1 MDNIQLIYGNFRYL
15 IFVKDDQYYL
25 LDRIPSRFIGYFLPP
40 VNWVL
45 YQKVYP
51 ITLSQYAKI
60 KDKNDRAP
68 KLAFLIPI
76 AIGLSVYV
84 ANKFRLENN
93 DMMKYFQTDFSV
105 VANVITLLIGS
116 ILVGILVRV
125 FYFYRKKSMGALIG
139 STLDHPHYY
148 KIRPLKLKIK
158 QLFSYFVVL
167 GGLTLFASGYYIY
180 SGNLLFALFSLMMQF
195 FYLIGSNVSFG
206 TESQQLYKIVDR
218 RMGK

>member
-76 AIGLSVYV
+76 AIGLNVYV

-93 DMMKYFQTDFSV
+93 V
-105 VANVITLLIGS
+105 
-116 ILVGILVRV
+116 
-125 FYFYRKKSMGALIG
+125 
-139 STLDHPHYY
+139 
-148 KIRPLKLKIK
+148 
-158 QLFSYFVVL
+158 
-167 GGLTLFASGYYIY
+167 
-180 SGNLLFALFSLMMQF
+180 
-195 FYLIGSNVSFG
+195 
-206 TESQQLYKIVDR
+206 
-218 RMGK
+218 